1 MRDELA
7 KRGLVAYG
15 ISKFQA
21 SPWRKPPP
29 NNSTPD
35 LPPSPESK
43 AIAHCLLDTKTP
55 THTATT
61 MAPTRKRTSL
71 RAKVAA
77 KNTSAP
83 HAAKSPRDAVSH
95 PNSTFVP
102 PAHILASL
110 KPKNDGYV
118 EYDPEAAWRTSKK
131 DKRAMKHSVLMNKV
145 RDAGVKKSKPR
156 RPNNKLKTN
165 MEGLADALPELEDM
179 LDEEGGDEDDE
190 WEGVESGEEDG
201 MAVDGAMGEGLRKRR
216 RRAKKPAGE
225 GKMEMK
231 SLKHKPGAM
240 KRKRALEGREM
251 ERFGKNLAQLVGSVQ
266 RGGEVKA
273 AAGGEK
279 KADGA
284 APAPSTQADR
294 WAALRGFIGGSME
307 QNPAFVKG

>member
-1 MRDELA
+1 
-7 KRGLVAYG
+7 
-15 ISKFQA
+15 
-21 SPWRKPPP
+21 
-29 NNSTPD
+29 
-35 LPPSPESK
+35 
-43 AIAHCLLDTKTP
+43 
-55 THTATT
+55 

-71 RAKVAA
+71 RAK
-77 KNTSAP
+77 SASKTNNNVR
-83 HAAKSPRDAVSH
+83 AAKSPRDALSH

-110 KPKNDGYV
+110 KPKADGYV
-118 EYDPEAAWRTSKK
+118 EYDEEAAWKTTKK

-156 RPNNKLKTN
+156 RPGNKLKTDL
-165 MEGLADALPELEDM
+165 EGLASALPELEDM
-179 LDEEGGDEDDE
+179 LEEGEGEEDE

-201 MAVDGAMGEGLRKRR
+201 MNIEGDGGAAPKQRR
-216 RRAKKPAGE
+216 RRVRKSAGE

-240 KRKRALEGREM
+240 KRKRVLEGREM

-266 RGGEVKA
+266 RGGNVAKTTGEGDATA
-273 AAGGEK
+273 AAPVV
-279 KADGA
+279 A
-284 APAPSTQADR
+284 AQADR